1 MSSRTCASCIDLPDP
16 AVGRPAAPALAT
28 CRALAPQTHP
38 QTHPQTQSADGVVS
52 SGRQLELAWLES
64 ALGGGQDLGLI
75 TLDLV
80 LADQP

>member
-1 MSSRTCASCIDLPDP
+1 M
-16 AVGRPAAPALAT
+16 
-28 CRALAPQTHP
+28 
-38 QTHPQTQSADGVVS
+38 S